1 MAILVKNQTV
11 DELLKFLSALSIERN
26 IVVYSPDLG
35 EKALLLYEALLE
47 DQVESEITD
56 LKINGEY
63 PEPAKSGAW
72 IV

>member
-11 DELLKFLSALSIERN
+11 ENLLKYLQLQPESDIEAN
-26 IVVYSPDLG
+26 
-35 EKALLLYEALLE
+35 ELYEALLE

-56 LKINGEY
+56 LKADGEY
-63 PEPAKSGAW
+63 PKPTKSGAW